1 MTDKATEI
9 QLPAIFKSNLPEP
22 TEVQEKLKA
31 TFGTM
36 YTKIEAELNDAVDDV
51 TTKAGREAIASRS
64 YKISRTKTGLEK
76 AAKELTAEQNAIV
89 KVVTTERLEMCSTMD
104 ALRDRSREPLNK
116 WEAQEVA
123 RVAGLK
129 AALEYLQDLGR
140 VDAMTA
146 PDQIRKMIEELTIT
160 FTSEDWAEYQ
170 AAAEA
175 AHNLAVEKFTADLIA
190 SEKRIADEAELAE
203 LRAKAAEQQ
212 RKEEA
217 ARLEQAARE
226 QAEHAEQQEKAR
238 QQAAKEQ
245 ADRDAAELVKAEKAR
260 AEQAEARA
268 KQAEADAIAAAE
280 KAEAD
285 KIAAAE
291 QAEAIKVR
299 AEEFARNEERNRLA
313 RIAEGEKEA
322 EEARAADLQHRKKI
336 NNGALEALIKCSEI
350 SQEQAKMIIE
360 AMVKNQIPHVKIS
373 Y

>member
-9 QLPAIFKSNLPEP
+9 QLPAIFQNTMPAP
-22 TEVQEKLKA
+22 TEVAAQFREA
-31 TFGTM
+31 FGTI
-36 YTKIEAELNDAVDDV
+36 YGKIEAEIEEFEVDLTTKKGRDAV
-51 TTKAGREAIASRS
+51 ASLA
-64 YKISRTKTGLEK
+64 YKIAKTKTGLEK
-76 AAKELTAEQNAIV
+76 AANSLTEEQKAMV
-89 KVVTTERLEMCSTMD
+89 KVVVSERQEMSATLD
-104 ALRDRSREPLNK
+104 KLRDKAREPLNK

-129 AALEYLQDLGR
+129 AALEYLNDLGR

-268 KQAEADAIAAAE
+268 KQFEADAIAAA
-280 KAEAD
+280 KQAEAD

-291 QAEAIKVR
+291 QAEAIKIR

-336 NNGALEALIKCSEI
+336 NNAALEALIKCSEI